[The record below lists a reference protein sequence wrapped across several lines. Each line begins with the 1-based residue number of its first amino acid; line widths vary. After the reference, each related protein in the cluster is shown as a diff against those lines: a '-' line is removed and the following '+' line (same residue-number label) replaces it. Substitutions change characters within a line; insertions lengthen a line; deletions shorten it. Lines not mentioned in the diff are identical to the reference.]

1 MTTLLEIPSE
11 FPVRVERREGVGNV
25 LVATRDLRPL
35 EVVLQDPQALPHG
48 PLATQDSPGMVT
60 NTISDYF
67 FQGTLPL
74 HVSLHFPRQ
83 RSIFKTL
90 LILLAKNVSYSHQ
103 NFELVATLGI
113 FQFVWVATSLVNQK
127 KFAPNASYP
136 YAESA

>member
-11 FPVRVERREGVGNV
+11 FPVRVESREGVGNV
-25 LVATRDLRPL
+25 LVATRDLQPL

-74 HVSLHFPRQ
+74 HLSLHFPRQ
-83 RSIFKTL
+83 RSSLLKIHIQNKTYTL
-90 LILLAKNVSYSHQ
+90 GKKCVLLASYVGEPKSPGG
-103 NFELVATLGI
+103 A
-113 FQFVWVATSLVNQK
+113 
-127 KFAPNASYP
+127 Y
-136 YAESA
+136 